1 MIDPFKT
8 FGAFSWCELMTTDT
22 DAARTFY
29 TELFGWT
36 IEEMPMGEMT
46 YTVLK
51 ADGAPVGGIMP
62 MAPAMPAPGPRWG
75 SYVTVEDA
83 DVSAQ
88 KAEELGAEILVPPTD
103 IHTVDRMFVFRDPQG
118 AVLQAIAYT
127 IQEGTA

>member
-8 FGAFSWCELMTTDT
+8 FGAFSWCELMTTDAE
-22 DAARTFY
+22 AARNFY
-29 TELFGWT
+29 TELLGWT
-36 IEEMPMGEMT
+36 VEEMPMEGIT
-46 YTVLK
+46 YSVLK
-51 ADGAPVGGIMP
+51 AGGAPVGGIMP
-62 MAPAMPAPGPRWG
+62 MPPNSHMPGPRWA

-88 KAEELGAEILVPPTD
+88 KAQELGAEILVPPTD
-103 IHTVDRMFVFRDPQG
+103 IPTVGRMFVFRDPQG